1 MDFQVYKLLEC
12 GFYDKNDDHA
22 FCFGG
27 INHWWGS
34 FSTWAQERPFNETKT
49 YRKESNS
56 TPSVYCSTI
65 GEFEDEGK
73 VYYYVSL
80 WNETP
85 SRDGKVQS
93 MAKDAVVNKVQVLD
107 NAIEEGSIPGWASN
121 FIYDHEKGYIISLTP
136 NNGFAGRALGFHQ
149 MENYFK
155 NYLRLFSNY
164 CVFKTKRK
172 ELTKYISGYRANEG
186 DEPGMYRIKF
196 KTARIILPAFTNF
209 ITDHIA
215 SINKVVYRSKMNF
228 KSETEY
234 ELISYL
240 LNRIG
245 IPVGTKV
252 TPSEKTYTF
261 SSEIPWFPSMDDLYT
276 AIDEWDNENS
286 LQEVGVKF
294 RYDSNKIYWFN
305 KALAKDNIMLD
316 DMYERKTVLNKED
329 FFKIWKE
336 CKKYIHAIYPQ

>member
-1 MDFQVYKLLEC
+1 MDFQVYKLVEC
-12 GFYDKNDDHA
+12 GFYDKT

-27 INHWWGS
+27 IKHWWPS
-34 FSTWAQERPFNETKT
+34 FSFWAQERPFNETKT
-49 YRKESNS
+49 YRNVTNN
-56 TPSVYCSTI
+56 TPSVYCSTVGGFSDDGI
-65 GEFEDEGK
+65 N
-73 VYYYVSL
+73 YYVLSL

-93 MAKDAVVNKVQVLD
+93 MAKDAVVNQVQVLD
-107 NAIEEGSIPGWASN
+107 NEIREGSIPGWASN
-121 FIYDHEKGYIISLTP
+121 FIYDPENGYIIALTP
-136 NNGFAGRALGFHQ
+136 DNGFSGRAMGFHQ
-149 MENYFK
+149 METYFI
-155 NYLRLFSNY
+155 NYLRYFSEY
-164 CVFKTKRK
+164 CVFETNKKD
-172 ELTKYISGYRANEG
+172 LTKYIKGYRATED
-186 DEPGMYRIKF
+186 DEPSKYSIKF

-234 ELISYL
+234 ELISDL

-276 AIDEWDNENS
+276 TIDEWDNENS

-316 DMYERKTVLNKED
+316 DMYERKAVLNKED